1 MLPAIDVLNAKYLLS
16 FLSIASIAMY
26 VFGYA
31 AFIPYMKK
39 YKFFDC
45 SIFKENKFVFVL
57 AFFLLVLPIIMVL
70 YLPSILSVFL
80 FFECY
85 CVKGFICVTMAIC
98 VTVAIIVLI
107 IFGLLAFKKMDLTSA
122 MTLIIFYIVT
132 LITLSTLLCLF
143 LYSKEIRWIII
154 GSSLIFMFYIFSI
167 FFCHD
172 NYVKLDYSFLKL
184 IGLAHDKVKIYS
196 KNEEK
201 YIEGRLLFRY
211 GGIAILGLFKD
222 ADGFTNEI
230 DEIRQIPFDGDIKY
244 L

>member
-1 MLPAIDVLNAKYLLS
+1 MLPAIDVLNIAKYLLS
-16 FLSIASIAMY
+16 FLSIASIAMS
-26 VFGYA
+26 VFGHA

-57 AFFLLVLPIIMVL
+57 AFFLLVLLIMVL

-80 FFECY
+80 FFEGY
-85 CVKGFICVTMAIC
+85 CVEGFIW

-107 IFGLLAFKKMDLTSA
+107 IFGLLVFKKMDLTSA

-132 LITLSTLLCLF
+132 LIFLSVLLCLF

-154 GSSLIFMFYIFSI
+154 GSSLIFFFYIFSI
-167 FFCHD
+167 FFCPD

-211 GGIAILGLFKD
+211 GRIAILGLFKD

>member
-39 YKFFDC
+39 YKFFGC
-45 SIFKENKFVFVL
+45 NIFEENKLVFVL
-57 AFFLLVLPIIMVL
+57 AFLLELPIVGLL
-70 YLPSILSVFL
+70 YTPSILSVL
-80 FFECY
+80 SFFKGY
-85 CVKGFICVTMAIC
+85 CVIGFIYTV
-98 VTVAIIVLI
+98 VAIIVLI
-107 IFGLLAFKKMDLTSA
+107 IFGLLVFKKMDLKSA
-122 MTLIIFYIVT
+122 MTLT
-132 LITLSTLLCLF
+132 LIAFLALLCLF
-143 LYSKEIRWIII
+143 LYSREKYLNLMVAVFL
-154 GSSLIFMFYIFSI
+154 LISAFYIASI
-167 FFCHD
+167 VWWPHLYI
-172 NYVKLDYSFLKL
+172 NAYSLFLKSF
-184 IGLAHDKVKIYS
+184 GLAHDIVKIYS

-222 ADGFTNEI
+222 TDGFTNEI
-230 DEIRQIPFDGDIKY
+230 DEIRQIPFDDDIKY

>member
-57 AFFLLVLPIIMVL
+57 AFFLLVLPIIMIL
-70 YLPSILSVFL
+70 YLPSILSVFS
-80 FFECY
+80 FFEGC
-85 CVKGFICVTMAIC
+85 CVIGFICVA
-98 VTVAIIVLI
+98 VAIIIFI
-107 IFGLLAFKKMDLTSA
+107 IFCLLAFKKMDLTSA
-122 MTLIIFYIVT
+122 ITLIIFYIVT
-132 LITLSTLLCLF
+132 LIALSTLLCLF

-154 GSSLIFMFYIFSI
+154 GSSLIFFFYIFSI
-167 FFCHD
+167 FLCPD
-172 NYVKLDYSFLKL
+172 NYVKFDYSFLKL